1 MAWSTELFCNISYN
15 RETFNSKYEVED
27 KLDTV
32 NKCIDGCKKTLRDLA
47 IMTEP
52 NKFFN
57 DDPDSNPYYQITK
70 EVEDHIE
77 LLEEYYIEK
86 YKLSLLL
93 ENWEN
98 CHNKEG
104 LAIYPPDNIDWRTAY
119 LHGDFVKS
127 TKYPSDKDLLG

>member
-1 MAWSTELFCNISYN
+1 MSWSTELFCNISYN

-27 KLDTV
+27 KLNTV
-32 NKCIDGCKKTLRDLA
+32 NKYINDCKKELRDLA

-57 DDPDSNPYYQITK
+57 DNPDSDPYNQITINF
-70 EVEDHIE
+70 EDTIE

-86 YKLSLLL
+86 YKLLLL
-93 ENWEN
+93 LDNWEN

-104 LAIYPPDNIDWRTAY
+104 LAIYPPDNIDWNTAY

-127 TKYPSDKDLLG
+127 TKYPTDKDLL

>member
-1 MAWSTELFCNISYN
+1 MSWSTELFCNISYN

-27 KLDTV
+27 KLNTV
-32 NKCIDGCKKTLRDLA
+32 NKYINDCKKVLRDLA

-57 DDPDSNPYYQITK
+57 DNPDSDLYNQITINF
-70 EVEDHIE
+70 EDTIE

-86 YKLSLLL
+86 YKLLLL
-93 ENWEN
+93 LDNWEN

-104 LAIYPPDNIDWRTAY
+104 LAIYPPDNIDWNTTY

-127 TKYPSDKDLLG
+127 TKYPTDKDLL

>member
-1 MAWSTELFCNISYN
+1 MSWSTELFCNISYN

-27 KLDTV
+27 KLNTV
-32 NKCIDGCKKTLRDLA
+32 NKYINDCKKVLRDLA

-57 DDPDSNPYYQITK
+57 DNPDSDPYNQITINF
-70 EVEDHIE
+70 EDTIE

-86 YKLSLLL
+86 YKLLLL
-93 ENWEN
+93 LDNWEN
-98 CHNKEG
+98 CHNKED
-104 LAIYPPDNIDWRTAY
+104 LAIYLPDNIDWNTAY

-127 TKYPSDKDLLG
+127 TKYPTDKDLL

>member
-1 MAWSTELFCNISYN
+1 MSWSTELFCNISYN

-27 KLDTV
+27 KLNTV
-32 NKCIDGCKKTLRDLA
+32 NKYINDCKKVLRDLA

-57 DDPDSNPYYQITK
+57 DNPDSDPYNQITINF
-70 EVEDHIE
+70 EDTIE

-86 YKLSLLL
+86 YKLLLL
-93 ENWEN
+93 LDNWEN

-104 LAIYPPDNIDWRTAY
+104 LAIYPPDNIDWNTAY

-127 TKYPSDKDLLG
+127 TKYTTDKDLL

>member
-1 MAWSTELFCNISYN
+1 MSWSTELFCNISYN
-15 RETFNSKYEVED
+15 RETFNSKYEVKD
-27 KLDTV
+27 KLNTV
-32 NKCIDGCKKTLRDLA
+32 NKYINDCKKTLRDLA

-57 DDPDSNPYYQITK
+57 DNPDLDPYNQITINF
-70 EVEDHIE
+70 EDTIE

-86 YKLSLLL
+86 YKLLLL
-93 ENWEN
+93 LDNWEK

-104 LAIYPPDNIDWRTAY
+104 LAIYPPDNIDWNTAY

-127 TKYPSDKDLLG
+127 TKYPTDKDLL

>member
-1 MAWSTELFCNISYN
+1 MSWSTELFCNISYN

-27 KLDTV
+27 KLNTV
-32 NKCIDGCKKTLRDLA
+32 NKYINDCKKTLRDLA

-57 DDPDSNPYYQITK
+57 DNPDSDPYNQITINF
-70 EVEDHIE
+70 EDTIE

-86 YKLSLLL
+86 YKLLLL
-93 ENWEN
+93 LDNWEN

-104 LAIYPPDNIDWRTAY
+104 LAIYPPDNIDWNTAY

-127 TKYPSDKDLLG
+127 TKYPTDKDLL

>member
-1 MAWSTELFCNISYN
+1 MGWSTELFCNISYN

-27 KLDTV
+27 KLNTI
-32 NKCIDGCKKTLRDLA
+32 NKYINNCKKTLRDLA

-52 NKFFN
+52 NNFFN
-57 DDPDSNPYYQITK
+57 DDSDSDPYNQITINF
-70 EVEDHIE
+70 EDTIE

-86 YKLSLLL
+86 YKLLLL
-93 ENWEN
+93 LDNWEN

-104 LAIYPPDNIDWRTAY
+104 LAIYPPDNIDWNTAY

-127 TKYPSDKDLLG
+127 TKYPTDKDLL

>member
-1 MAWSTELFCNISYN
+1 MSWSTELFCNISYN

-27 KLDTV
+27 KLNTV
-32 NKCIDGCKKTLRDLA
+32 NRYINDCKKVLRDLA

-57 DDPDSNPYYQITK
+57 DNPDSDPYNQITINF
-70 EVEDHIE
+70 EDTIE

-86 YKLSLLL
+86 YKLLLL
-93 ENWEN
+93 LDNWEN

-104 LAIYPPDNIDWRTAY
+104 LAIYPPNNIDWNTAY

-127 TKYPSDKDLLG
+127 TKYPTDKDLL

>member
-27 KLDTV
+27 KLNTV
-32 NKCIDGCKKTLRDLA
+32 NKYINDCKKVLRDLA

-57 DDPDSNPYYQITK
+57 DNPDSDPYNQITINF
-70 EVEDHIE
+70 EDTIE

-86 YKLSLLL
+86 YKLLLL
-93 ENWEN
+93 LDNWEN

-104 LAIYPPDNIDWRTAY
+104 LAIYPPDNIDWNTAY

-127 TKYPSDKDLLG
+127 TKYPTDKDLL

>member
-1 MAWSTELFCNISYN
+1 MSWSTELFCNISYN

-27 KLDTV
+27 KLNTV
-32 NKCIDGCKKTLRDLA
+32 NRYINDCKKVLRDLA

-57 DDPDSNPYYQITK
+57 DNPDSDPYNQITINF
-70 EVEDHIE
+70 EDTIE

-86 YKLSLLL
+86 YKLLLL
-93 ENWEN
+93 LDNWEN

-104 LAIYPPDNIDWRTAY
+104 LAIYPPDNIDWNTAY

-127 TKYPSDKDLLG
+127 TKYPTDKDLL

>member
-1 MAWSTELFCNISYN
+1 MSWSTELFCNISYN

-27 KLDTV
+27 KLNTV
-32 NKCIDGCKKTLRDLA
+32 NRYINDCKKVLRDLA

-57 DDPDSNPYYQITK
+57 DNPDSDPYNQITINF
-70 EVEDHIE
+70 ENTIE

-86 YKLSLLL
+86 YKLLLL
-93 ENWEN
+93 LDNWEN

-104 LAIYPPDNIDWRTAY
+104 LAIYPPDNIDWNTAY

-127 TKYPSDKDLLG
+127 TKYPTDKDLL

>member
-1 MAWSTELFCNISYN
+1 MSWSTELFCNISYN

-27 KLDTV
+27 KLNTV
-32 NKCIDGCKKTLRDLA
+32 NKYINDCKKVLRDLA

-57 DDPDSNPYYQITK
+57 DNPDSDPYNQITINF
-70 EVEDHIE
+70 EDTIE

-86 YKLSLLL
+86 YKLLLL
-93 ENWEN
+93 LDNWEN

-104 LAIYPPDNIDWRTAY
+104 LAIYPPDNIDWNTAY

-127 TKYPSDKDLLG
+127 TKYPTDKDLL

>member
-1 MAWSTELFCNISYN
+1 MSWSTELFCNISYN

-27 KLDTV
+27 KLNTV
-32 NKCIDGCKKTLRDLA
+32 NKYINDCKKVLRDLA

-57 DDPDSNPYYQITK
+57 DNPDSDLYNQITINF
-70 EVEDHIE
+70 EDTIE

-86 YKLSLLL
+86 YKLLLL
-93 ENWEN
+93 LDNWEN

-104 LAIYPPDNIDWRTAY
+104 LAIYPPDNIDWNTAY

-127 TKYPSDKDLLG
+127 TKYPTDKDLL

>member
-1 MAWSTELFCNISYN
+1 MSWSTELFCNISYN

-27 KLDTV
+27 KLNTV
-32 NKCIDGCKKTLRDLA
+32 NKYINDCKKVLRDLA

-57 DDPDSNPYYQITK
+57 DNPDSDPYNQITINF
-70 EVEDHIE
+70 EDTIE

-86 YKLSLLL
+86 YKLLLL
-93 ENWEN
+93 
-98 CHNKEG
+98 
-104 LAIYPPDNIDWRTAY
+104 LDNIDWNTAY

-127 TKYPSDKDLLG
+127 TKYPTDKDLL

>member
-1 MAWSTELFCNISYN
+1 MSWSTELFCNISYN

-27 KLDTV
+27 KLNTV
-32 NKCIDGCKKTLRDLA
+32 NRYINDCKKVLRDLA

-57 DDPDSNPYYQITK
+57 DNPNSDPYNQITINF
-70 EVEDHIE
+70 EDTIE

-86 YKLSLLL
+86 YKLLLL
-93 ENWEN
+93 LDNWEN

-104 LAIYPPDNIDWRTAY
+104 LAIYPPDNIDWNTAY
-119 LHGDFVKS
+119 LHGDFIKS
-127 TKYPSDKDLLG
+127 TKYPTDKDLL